1 MKKIIIFSNHG
12 KLYSVDE
19 DFASRTDIAV
29 LGASP
34 ILFSETGNA
43 FSPVSNFSANGLYFV
58 FDGMEET
65 TFNNLI
71 GKSDKS
77 GFYILLHSEPKY
89 VTGFKNVAEGR
100 NASKENGGKIYPDV
114 VSILEDK
121 EGKKLDRVVKAIFKT
136 DPIQEAKMKLK
147 NEILKGN
154 IPEKVVDELKE
165 FQSAL
170 DDFRKF
176 KDEHFLSTEYT
187 NAFSKFLSDLKMEE

>member
-1 MKKIIIFSNHG
+1 MKKVIVFSNHG
-12 KLYSVDE
+12 KLYAVKKA
-19 DFASRTDIAV
+19 FAQRKDITT
-29 LGASP
+29 LDSCS
-34 ILFSETGNA
+34 ILFSENGNE
-43 FSPVSNFSANGLYFV
+43 FSPAKDFTASGLYFV
-58 FDGMEET
+58 FDGMQKT
-65 TFNNLI
+65 MFNNLV
-71 GKSDKS
+71 GTSDKAN
-77 GFYILLHSEPKY
+77 FYILLHSEPKY
-89 VTGFKNVAEGR
+89 VTGFKNLAEGR

-147 NEILKGN
+147 NEVLEGN

-170 DDFRKF
+170 DEFRKF
-176 KDEHFLSTEYT
+176 KDEYFLSTEYT